1 MKVGVLGTG
10 MVGNAL
16 GSKLVELGH
25 EVTMGARESGNE
37 SAVAW
42 AGEAG
47 EAGHESS
54 FAGAAEFGELII
66 NATAGTASL
75 AALERAGAENL
86 DGKVLI
92 DVANPLDPD
101 AGSPPPLAF
110 CNTESLGERIQIAFP
125 GARVVK
131 ALNTVNAAVM
141 VEPARLGEPTSIF
154 LCGEDPDA
162 KAATRELLEAL
173 GWKAEQIVDLGGI
186 AAARGTEMYLPLWL
200 RLMSTIGNPFFNVR
214 VVRGE

>member
-10 MVGNAL
+10 MVGNAI
-16 GSKLVELGH
+16 GTKLVELGH
-25 EVTMGARESGNE
+25 EVTMGAREQGNE
-37 SAVAW
+37 RALAW

-47 EAGHESS
+47 ESGHASS
-54 FAGAAEFGELII
+54 FLGAAEFGELVV

-75 AALERAGAENL
+75 EALEQAGAEQL
-86 DGKVLI
+86 EDKVLL

-110 CNTESLGERIQIAFP
+110 CNTESLGERIQTAFP
-125 GARVVK
+125 SARVVK

-141 VEPARLGEPTSIF
+141 VDPGRLAEPTSIF
-154 LCGEDPDA
+154 VCGEDSVA
-162 KAATRELLEAL
+162 KSQVRELLEAF
-173 GWKAEQIVDLGGI
+173 GWPAESVLDLGGI

-200 RLMSTIGNPFFNVR
+200 RLIGVLGDPFFNVR